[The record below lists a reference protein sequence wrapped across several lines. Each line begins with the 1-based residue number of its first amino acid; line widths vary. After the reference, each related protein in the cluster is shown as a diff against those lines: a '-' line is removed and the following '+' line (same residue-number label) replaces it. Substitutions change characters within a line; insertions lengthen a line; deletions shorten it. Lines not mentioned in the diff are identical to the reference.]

1 MGIESGKLYKA
12 DDGERE
18 GLFYINK
25 DKLQQTVD
33 IATKYINEVNNID
46 IEKIYTLSIW
56 EKAIKNE

>member
-1 MGIESGKLYKA
+1 MM
-12 DDGERE
+12 ERE
-18 GLFYINK
+18 GLFYINT